1 MCRSGVAGLVNL
13 RPMDDRRRFMLVV
26 GIVAVVAVAVALAIG
41 WRLIRGDNRLIR
53 SAAMSAAEISPNAD
67 GDNDIA
73 LFSYE
78 IARNA
83 DVSIYFEGPDGQRY
97 YFRDLRP
104 RGSGQYEVLFSGVVE
119 GYELSGEEFQGEIV
133 SRLLQNGA
141 YTWTLE
147 ATDEAGHVEQA
158 QGSLTITGADSALP
172 EIRNFTLDRDV
183 FTPNRDGIDDRV
195 VAQLWLE
202 KPASVRVFLLTPD
215 GTELPIAEK
224 DRGVPAGQVGRHYF
238 DYEGGVDFGV
248 TPPPD
253 GEYTIVALAED
264 PEGQKMRVENRLTI
278 EHGGIP
284 RAEIVSPPVGDTLE
298 FNATSVVVCD
308 TLYFTLTVENY
319 GDAPIRTTGPA
330 PGTVYDSDWNANTL
344 GWPTESGA
352 WRVGIGFENALSDYP
367 FRWALGLPEEL
378 TEIDGHYYLM
388 PGQRAVIT
396 GGIRLVDELG
406 VRNPQ
411 PVWAG
416 LIHEDVEISEFNNR
430 VDPHEVLI
438 EFPDPEQEPE
448 CEPRQVEAAG
458 P

>member
-1 MCRSGVAGLVNL
+1 MS
-13 RPMDDRRRFMLVV
+13 DRRSFVFLVA
-26 GIVAVVAVAVALAIG
+26 IVALIVVAVALAIG
-41 WRLIRGDNRLIR
+41 WRLIRGDDTLIR
-53 SAAMSAAEISPNAD
+53 SAAMSTAEISPNAD

-78 IARNA
+78 LARNA
-83 DVSIYFEGPDGQRY
+83 DVSIYFEDQDGQRY
-97 YFRDLRP
+97 HFRDERP
-104 RGSGQYEVLFSGVVE
+104 RGKGRYEVYFSGVVE
-119 GYELSGEEFQGEIV
+119 GYGLPGEVIQGEIV
-133 SRLLQNGA
+133 SRLLQDGVYN
-141 YTWTLE
+141 WTLE
-147 ATDEAGHVEQA
+147 ATDESGNVEQA
-158 QGSLTITGADSALP
+158 QGSLTISNADNALP
-172 EIRNFTLDRDV
+172 EMRNFTLDRDT
-183 FTPNRDGIDDRV
+183 FSPNRDGIDDRV
-195 VAQLWLE
+195 EAQFWLE
-202 KPASVRVFLLTPD
+202 KPASVRVFLLTPE
-215 GTELPIAEK
+215 GVELPIAEK
-224 DRGVPAGQVGRHYF
+224 DRGVPAGEVGRHYF
-238 DYEGGVDFGV
+238 DYEGGVDFGA

-264 PEGQKMRVENRLTI
+264 PEGQTMRVENRLTI
-278 EHGGIP
+278 ELGGVP

-298 FNATSVVVCD
+298 FNTTSVVVCG

-319 GDAPIRTTGPA
+319 GETPIRTTGPL

-352 WRVGIGFENALSDYP
+352 WRVGIGFENSLSDYP
-367 FRWALGLPEEL
+367 FRWALGQPEEL

-416 LIHEDVEISEFNNR
+416 LIHEDVEISQFNNR
-430 VDPHEVLI
+430 VDPHDILI
-438 EFPDPEQEPE
+438 EFPDPDSEPE
-448 CEPRQVEAAG
+448 CEPRQAEAVG